1 MFILKFDLFRNE
13 YFAQHRKL
21 IEMAELI
28 EQLKN
33 PVWYSL
39 NETHKRFLVEY
50 DGVRFY
56 DQEVCTFGS
65 FFDASKTEKAANQ
78 YIKTTDSFFFV
89 SENQIPIIDD
99 TKIVL
104 ERKIEGCQM
113 VLKQLPEVSITED
126 IVLLTNE
133 YIDEVYDLIWLVMP
147 GYYRRRTFEMGN
159 YYGIFKDGK
168 LVSITGQRMQTNLF
182 IEVSAVVT
190 HPDYT
195 KRGLAKQLIA
205 HTTKQILKDNKK
217 PILHTNKGN
226 LAIPLYQKLGYELT
240 RDMNWWMYRK
250 I

>member
-1 MFILKFDLFRNE
+1 MV
-13 YFAQHRKL
+13 KL
-21 IEMAELI
+21 E

-39 NETHKRFLVEY
+39 NETNKKFVVAY
-50 DGVRFY
+50 DGVQFY

-65 FFDASKTEKAANQ
+65 FFDELKTEKSSDE

-89 SENQIPIIDD
+89 SENQTPLIDE
-99 TKIVL
+99 TNIVL
-104 ERKIEGCQM
+104 EKKIDGCQM
-113 VLKQLPEVSITED
+113 VLNQLPEVSITED
-126 IVLLTNE
+126 IVLLTDE

-195 KRGLAKQLIA
+195 RKGLAKQLIA
-205 HTTKQILKDNKK
+205 HTTKEILKVNKT

-240 RDMNWWMYRK
+240 RDMNWWLYRK